1 MGVLKFNHVN
11 NEEYN
16 TVSVNI
22 ENAIIKIKNS
32 DYYTIETQKTKF
44 GYIKSTIKI
53 INEELKNKLK
63 IWETEI
69 NEYLKN
75 EVGTEA
81 ITILYGGG
89 KIYPKLSAL
98 IGQEK
103 NEQHINIRSI
113 WINENNKPFA
123 QLWHVRHTN

>member
-1 MGVLKFNHVN
+1 MSELKFTRVN

-16 TVSVNI
+16 TVSINI
-22 ENAIIKIKNS
+22 ENALIPVKNE
-32 DYYTIETQKTKF
+32 DYNTINTEKTKF

-53 INEELKNKLK
+53 INEDLKDKLK
-63 IWETEI
+63 TWETEI

-75 EVGTEA
+75 KVGTEA
-81 ITILYGGG
+81 VTILYGSW
-89 KIYPKLSAL
+89 IYPKLSSL

-103 NEQHINIRSI
+103 NEQYIKIKSV
-113 WINENNKPFA
+113 WINENNKPFI